1 MAYTYTVPQLRVFQ
15 QFAASQVTNTTSM
28 QACIVAPHYL
38 VADGEG
44 AESLI
49 GTFVSGTPFS
59 SAYPGTDA
67 THVVQSTDL
76 ASFQVFV
83 RDALVERH
91 VATYS
96 TAEGTPAT
104 LTAKVIG
111 NLVQFGDEITGD
123 DATFAFKVGDKIRIT
138 GTVTGGTTTDYTI
151 AGFVDDFTA
160 YVSAAIDTD
169 DMETDETEIQV
180 LSVEDIEVTEEA
192 GVVCTVAAVTIQ
204 ASLSFDSEDVLG
216 GTVYAAFRA
225 LDTTYA
231 GVITTVSRL
240 GDVETLLGVASPR
253 NPLAAMVATAFANSN
268 STPVSFIA
276 VTANTAAAYTTAFD
290 LLDEDTTSYSV
301 VPFDTTAAVHTAL
314 VTKLAALAGADRMN
328 WKIGWVAY
336 DVADEITVLDEDLA
350 GAGIDITLA
359 EAATTLTFTGV
370 GLGVVSAGDRMDL
383 STTLSR
389 TIRSVNALAGTV
401 TVTESV
407 PAATYTDVVFVHP
420 YTAGEKTALVAA
432 YAATFDNPRIRLVF
446 GDGPALVGYP
456 TEAVSCAY
464 LAAAAAGL
472 RSASAP
478 HQPLTR
484 VELEGVSLTSGSG
497 YSGSNLDNMAA
508 SGVWIVARESGSSTI
523 YTRHQLTTCT
533 SEYRQREDSKITN
546 ADELSRH
553 YREGLNDLYG
563 RANISDELIEML
575 YLKLDTIHQTIQSR
589 LWDWRL
595 GRQITEITEVSV
607 SRDPDMADRLLVH
620 VAMGT
625 PDPLNSFDVYLTIA

>member
-67 THVVQSTDL
+67 THVVQSADL
-76 ASFQVFV
+76 ASFRVFV

-96 TAEGTPAT
+96 TAEGDPAT
-104 LTAKVIG
+104 ATAKVFG

-123 DATFAFKVGDKIRIT
+123 DAVFAFKVGDKIRIT
-138 GTVTGGTTTDYTI
+138 GTATGGTTTDYAI
-151 AGFVDDFTA
+151 DGFFDDFTA
-160 YVSAAIDTD
+160 YVSAVIDTD
-169 DMETDETEIQV
+169 DMETDETDIQI
-180 LSVEDIEVTEEA
+180 LSVEDIEVTKEA

-231 GVITTVSRL
+231 GVVTTISRSS
-240 GDVETLLGVASPR
+240 DIETLLGVASPQ

-268 STPVSFIA
+268 NTPVSFTA
-276 VTANTAAAYTTAFD
+276 VTANTTAAYTTAFD
-290 LLDEDTTSYSV
+290 LLDEDTISYSV

-336 DVADEITVLDEDLA
+336 DVADEITVLDKDLA

-370 GLGVVSAGDRMDL
+370 GLGAVSAGDRVDL
-383 STTLSR
+383 SATVSR
-389 TIRSVNALAGTV
+389 TVSSVNALAGTV

-407 PAATYTDVVFVHP
+407 PAATYTDVVFVHS
-420 YTAGEKTALVAA
+420 YTAVEKTTLVAD
-432 YAATFDNPRIRLVF
+432 YAATFDNPRIRLIF
-446 GDGPALVGYP
+446 GDGPTLVGYP
-456 TEAVSCAY
+456 DEVVSCAY

-484 VELEGVSLTSGSG
+484 VELEGVSLTNGSG
-497 YSGSNLDNMAA
+497 YSGRHLDNMAA
-508 SGVWIVARESGSSTI
+508 SGVWIIARESGSGAI

-546 ADELSRH
+546 ADELSRY
-553 YREGLNDLYG
+553 YRESLNDLYG
-563 RANISDELIEML
+563 RANISDELVEAL
-575 YLKLDTIHQTIQSR
+575 YLKLDAIHQTIQSR
-589 LWDWRL
+589 IWDWRL
-595 GRQITEITEVSV
+595 GRQITEITSV
-607 SRDPDMADRLLVH
+607 DIARDPDLADRLLVR
-620 VAMGT
+620 VGMGT